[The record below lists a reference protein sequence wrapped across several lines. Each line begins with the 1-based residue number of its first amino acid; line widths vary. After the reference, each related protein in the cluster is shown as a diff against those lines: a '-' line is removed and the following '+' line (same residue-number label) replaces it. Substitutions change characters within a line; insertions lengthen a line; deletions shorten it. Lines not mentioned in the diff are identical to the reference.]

1 VNSTP
6 FIHGLKEGASYTLP
20 QIIVS
25 ALVGTPLAAAY
36 LTSRNVSA
44 HRGEV
49 LGWSVLLMFAAIFVS
64 VAALNPIANRVLD
77 VLLFGLYTLLL
88 LAVNYCLAKPAQQRR
103 HSWLRVIA
111 LSLSVLAAWLFL
123 LLVVFS

>member
-1 VNSTP
+1 MPNEMHRRLDG
-6 FIHGLKEGASYTLP
+6 IGYTYP

-25 ALVGTPLAAAY
+25 ALIGTPLAAAF

-49 LGWSVLLMFAAIFVS
+49 LGWSVLLTFAAIFVF
-64 VAALNPIANRVLD
+64 VAALNPLASRVLD
-77 VLLFGLYTLLL
+77 VLLFGIYTLLL
-88 LAVNYCLAKPAQQRR
+88 LAVNYCLAEPAQQRR